1 MKTAIH
7 IITLA
12 LIIISD
18 IANAQNIGE
27 EYLDRVYTR
36 VSEAPA
42 IQITFSYRL
51 QNSEAGVNQSTKGSL
66 YLSGIQYHLEL
77 FGTTQLFDG
86 NKTYTIIPDNEEVMI
101 SAYNSTSEEDG
112 LDPASLF
119 SFYKEGYRIAL
130 KAITEDNQALIQ
142 LFPIDSS
149 SEIAEII
156 AQVDL
161 NTDQLVSLSQIGL
174 NETQTILNVDSYEEL
189 MASNPTKTTFD
200 RAYYEELGFY
210 FIEE

>member
-18 IANAQNIGE
+18 IANAQNTGE

-51 QNSEAGVNQSTKGSL
+51 QNSEAGVNQSTKGNL

-119 SFYKEGYRIAL
+119 
-130 KAITEDNQALIQ
+130 
-142 LFPIDSS
+142 
-149 SEIAEII
+149 
-156 AQVDL
+156 
-161 NTDQLVSLSQIGL
+161 
-174 NETQTILNVDSYEEL
+174 
-189 MASNPTKTTFD
+189 
-200 RAYYEELGFY
+200 
-210 FIEE
+210 